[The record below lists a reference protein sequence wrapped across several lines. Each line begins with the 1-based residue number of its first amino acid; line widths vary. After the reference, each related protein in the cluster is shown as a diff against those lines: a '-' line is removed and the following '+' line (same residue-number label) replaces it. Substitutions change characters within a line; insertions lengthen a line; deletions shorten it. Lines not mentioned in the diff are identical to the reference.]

1 MSNLLGGILSLLIG
15 TTLLIVLVL
24 SRKKSNQDDIYEVGH
39 NKGLYLFVIIFYV
52 LGVIAIFR

>member
-1 MSNLLGGILSLLIG
+1 MSNMLGGILSLLIG

-24 SRKKSNQDDIYEVGH
+24 SRKKSNRDDIYEVGH

-52 LGVIAIFR
+52 LGIIAIFR